1 MADFDK
7 AEAKRNAV
15 PVKNLTECSFYERK
29 NEMECK
35 DFEPSIIQDDKILKV
50 AKRLK
55 TFTLEDIVM
64 FCEIDAETAGKFL
77 QKLENI
83 KSCGNKFEYIET
95 AKAEDTFKIIDKNI
109 PCKNSDI
116 TVIDACNLFLDICKN
131 RNTKQNTVKA
141 YKTFINAHIIPYF
154 KGFVLKDITV
164 SDVESFRKCMQHKQI
179 SERRIKNILTLLNQ
193 IIKHF
198 QNGGYIDK
206 TCVFEV
212 KRIADIP
219 KRNIQILTKDQLAQ
233 LFKILKK
240 KYPYL
245 IPIIQNLMTLKQPL
259 NTILTGSEK
268 ADERNEVSSVSEQ
281 IEHTVPKAQ
290 MRNSVSKKLFQDSEQ
305 EKKSL
310 KRKIR
315 KDFYKVKQELG
326 LTNYM
331 FDDLRFCQKCVN

>member
-1 MADFDK
+1 M
-7 AEAKRNAV
+7 
-15 PVKNLTECSFYERK
+15 
-29 NEMECK
+29 
-35 DFEPSIIQDDKILKV
+35 DKILKV

-55 TFTLEDIVM
+55 TFTLDDIVM
-64 FCEIDAETAGKFL
+64 FCEIDKDTAKEFI
-77 QKLENI
+77 KKSDNI
-83 KSCGNKFEYIET
+83 KLIGNKFEYIET
-95 AKAEDTFKIIDKNI
+95 IKTENKFMIINKNI
-109 PCKNSDI
+109 QSKNSDI

-131 RNTKQNTVKA
+131 KNIKQNTVKA

-198 QNGGYIDK
+198 QNEGYIDK

-219 KRNIQILTKDQLAQ
+219 KRQIQILTPEQLAQ

-245 IPIIQNLMTLKQPL
+245 LPIVQNLITLKQSL
-259 NTILTGSEK
+259 NTILTGSE
-268 ADERNEVSSVSEQ
+268 
-281 IEHTVPKAQ
+281 
-290 MRNSVSKKLFQDSEQ
+290 Q
-305 EKKSL
+305 ENKHL

-315 KDFYKVKQELG
+315 KDFYKIKQELS

-331 FDDLRFCQKCVN
+331 FEDLKFCQKCTE